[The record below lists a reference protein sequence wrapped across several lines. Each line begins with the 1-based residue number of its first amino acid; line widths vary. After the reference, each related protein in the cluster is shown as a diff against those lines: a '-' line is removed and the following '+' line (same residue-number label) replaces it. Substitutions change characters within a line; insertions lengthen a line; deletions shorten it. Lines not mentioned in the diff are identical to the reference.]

1 MIENNVRTTLVDKA
15 MITNPK
21 SSLELT
27 KRLNV
32 WLNIHTRTE
41 HEILQESVEQG
52 TDEKTK
58 T

>member
-1 MIENNVRTTLVDKA
+1 MVDKA

-41 HEILQESVEQG
+41 HKILQESIEQG
-52 TDEKTK
+52 TDDKTE